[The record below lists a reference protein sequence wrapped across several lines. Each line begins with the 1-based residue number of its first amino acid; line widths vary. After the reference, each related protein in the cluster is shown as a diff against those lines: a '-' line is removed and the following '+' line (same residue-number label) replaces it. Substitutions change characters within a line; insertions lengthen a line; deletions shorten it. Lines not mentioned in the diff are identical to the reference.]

1 MHAVW
6 LSLDFLFIYV
16 MLKIGRFDSYKDEK
30 VRHLNHYKENQQI
43 INYEFGGYKDGL
55 VAGAEDPHSQH
66 NTNNNNI
73 GRFKKKKL

>member
-1 MHAVW
+1 M
-6 LSLDFLFIYV
+6 SCCS
-16 MLKIGRFDSYKDEK
+16 IGRFDSYKDEK